1 MCIVSYHRIVSQQNK
16 PLTVSYLLR
25 CSDDSES
32 SHDHDDEVG
41 DEGEEDN
48 GLRRSRRAT
57 KGRRFAYWKGERPIY
72 ESGTMVGLQPV
83 EPTPMKKKKKNKKR
97 KMDRTIEEKEEE
109 KKRNRMHKMSKG
121 KKTVVEEE
129 EEEEQGNRQGV
140 PMEEELQV
148 DDDDDDVQGD
158 AMDDFVVVDVPSSNK
173 YVDRSDNSKFIVWNE
188 YERSETMMQVVRTTE
203 FSQPTMQLQKGVM
216 RPPERDQVGF
226 ACHVFNVDEV
236 PGTLSGWLSGE

>member
-1 MCIVSYHRIVSQQNK
+1 MCIVSYHRIVSQQNTS
-16 PLTVSYLLR
+16 LTVSYLLR
-25 CSDDSES
+25 CSDDSGS
-32 SHDHDDEVG
+32 SHDHDDEEG

-83 EPTPMKKKKKNKKR
+83 EPTPVKKNKKR
-97 KMDRTIEEKEEE
+97 KMDRTKEEE
-109 KKRNRMHKMSKG
+109 DKKKRNRMHKTSKG
-121 KKTVVEEE
+121 KKTVVEV
-129 EEEEQGNRQGV
+129 EEQGNRQDV
-140 PMEEELQV
+140 PMEEERQ
-148 DDDDDDVQGD
+148 DDDVQGD

-203 FSQPTMQLQKGVM
+203 FSQPTMQLQKGIM

-236 PGTLSGWLSGE
+236 PGTISGWLSGE

>member
-1 MCIVSYHRIVSQQNK
+1 MCIVSYHRIVSQQNT

-83 EPTPMKKKKKNKKR
+83 EPTPMKKKNKKR
-97 KMDRTIEEKEEE
+97 KIDRTIEKEKEVE

-129 EEEEQGNRQGV
+129 EEEEQGNRQDV

-148 DDDDDDVQGD
+148 DDDDDVQGD

-188 YERSETMMQVVRTTE
+188 YERSEVMMQVVRTTE
-203 FSQPTMQLQKGVM
+203 FSQPMMQLQKGIM

>member
-1 MCIVSYHRIVSQQNK
+1 MCIVSYHRIVSQQNTS
-16 PLTVSYLLR
+16 LTVSYLLR

-32 SHDHDDEVG
+32 SHDHDDEEG

-83 EPTPMKKKKKNKKR
+83 EPTPVKKNKKR
-97 KMDRTIEEKEEE
+97 KMDRAKEEE
-109 KKRNRMHKMSKG
+109 DKKKRNRMHKTSKG
-121 KKTVVEEE
+121 KKTVVEV
-129 EEEEQGNRQGV
+129 EEEEQGNRQEV
-140 PMEEELQV
+140 
-148 DDDDDDVQGD
+148 DDDDDVQGD

-203 FSQPTMQLQKGVM
+203 FSQPTMQLQKGIM

-236 PGTLSGWLSGE
+236 PGTISGWLSGE

>member
-1 MCIVSYHRIVSQQNK
+1 
-16 PLTVSYLLR
+16 
-25 CSDDSES
+25 
-32 SHDHDDEVG
+32 
-41 DEGEEDN
+41 
-48 GLRRSRRAT
+48 
-57 KGRRFAYWKGERPIY
+57 
-72 ESGTMVGLQPV
+72 MVGLQPV
-83 EPTPMKKKKKNKKR
+83 EPTPVKKNKKRKR
-97 KMDRTIEEKEEE
+97 KMDRTIEKKKEI
-109 KKRNRMHKMSKG
+109 HKTSKG
-121 KKTVVEEE
+121 KKAVVEVE
-129 EEEEQGNRQGV
+129 GGSRQDV
-140 PMEEELQV
+140 PMEDRLQDDV
-148 DDDDDDVQGD
+148 DDDVGDDVQGD